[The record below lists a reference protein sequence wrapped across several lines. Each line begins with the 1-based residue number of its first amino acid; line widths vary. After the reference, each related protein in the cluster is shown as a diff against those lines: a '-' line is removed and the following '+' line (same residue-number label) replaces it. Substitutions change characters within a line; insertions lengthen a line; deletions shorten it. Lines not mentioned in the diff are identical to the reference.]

1 MARPLSRDRSGAE
14 PGGAALQIPLG
25 ALVDDARDDVVRAEV
40 GDRASVW
47 AVVGDGGAGK
57 TTALHAIATNLCAL
71 YPPHRVQLAIADF
84 QNGIGRAGLASG
96 HVAAYLGRGRAAAP
110 QECRDWCAAVEHELD
125 RRITGPVTGEFVVL
139 IDPIDEW
146 LDECPDMGRTVQRV
160 VDEGQHLGVRIIMAW
175 TASWVVWNAD
185 RGSFQRSSDTAHG
198 RTLSAAESDT
208 VLLLRTTT
216 VQESRDVLG
225 KDDAAMIPAERP
237 GVGYLRSLTG
247 VQGPLRVFKADVL
260 GRAN

>member
-146 LDECPDMGRTVQRV
+146 LD
-160 VDEGQHLGVRIIMAW
+160 
-175 TASWVVWNAD
+175 
-185 RGSFQRSSDTAHG
+185 
-198 RTLSAAESDT
+198 
-208 VLLLRTTT
+208 
-216 VQESRDVLG
+216 
-225 KDDAAMIPAERP
+225 
-237 GVGYLRSLTG
+237 
-247 VQGPLRVFKADVL
+247 
-260 GRAN
+260 